1 MNIEILEYKNYGKTA
16 FITHGNIKLG
26 ITTELGPRVIYM
38 SYNGGENL
46 FFEDINRETMRNDP
60 PMSDVF
66 GKDAV
71 WYLYG
76 GHRIWMSPEAY
87 PETYLN
93 DNFPLKYEQNG
104 NSVTFSQQ
112 TLPNSKIMTEL
123 KLVFENDGAVSV
135 YNTVKNVSSE
145 TVNGSVWALSVMAQ
159 GGVGFVKLSD
169 ENTGLLP
176 NRRIVLWPYTKL
188 SDKRLTLTDKF
199 IAVRQDKTAGCD
211 FKIAC
216 ESKEGTVYYLNKN
229 VLFKKTFAYDEN
241 AQYPDWGV
249 NCEFFTGNNFFELE
263 SLSALQDIPA
273 GSSITHKEI
282 WALSECDSL
291 TEISDDLL
299 EKIIKNH

>member
-1 MNIEILEYKNYGKTA
+1 MNVEILDYKNFGKTA
-16 FITHGNIKLG
+16 FITYNDIKLG
-26 ITTELGPRVIYM
+26 ITTQLGPRVIYM
-38 SYNGGENL
+38 SYKGSENL
-46 FFEDINRETMRNDP
+46 FFEDVDRATKRNDP

-66 GKDAV
+66 GENAV

-93 DNFPLKYEQNG
+93 DNLPVEWENDE
-104 NSVTFSQQ
+104 NSITFTQQ
-112 TLPNSKIMTEL
+112 DLPNSGVKVSLKI
-123 KLVFENDGAVSV
+123 VFGNDGTLSV
-135 YNTVKNVSSE
+135 YNTVKNISSS
-145 TVNGSVWALSVMAQ
+145 TINGAVWALSVMAQ
-159 GGVGFVKLSD
+159 GGVGFVKLSE

-199 IAVRQDKTAGCD
+199 VAVRQDKNATCD

-216 ESKEGTVYYLNKN
+216 ESREGAVYYLNKN

-249 NCEFFTGNNFFELE
+249 NCEFFTCNNFFELE
-263 SLSALQDIPA
+263 SLSPLTDIPSM
-273 GSSITHKEI
+273 GEITHKES
-282 WALSECDSL
+282 WSLSQCDSL
-291 TEISDDLL
+291 NEISDGIL
-299 EKIIKNH
+299 EEIIKNH